1 MMAVK
6 KKKKKR
12 AEAWAAF
19 QTAYSMSR
27 YLISISTYSSSAKR
41 VGTL

>member
-1 MMAVK
+1 MLTYAANTLM
-6 KKKKKR
+6 
-12 AEAWAAF
+12 AAF